1 MTTLELL
8 VKKLKQGPSAH
19 RSACSFVESHRND
32 SNPGGAGPN
41 NEGVELLACDVEAA
55 WARTTKYRHRTI

>member
-1 MTTLELL
+1 MPTLELL

-19 RSACSFVESHRND
+19 RSACSFAENHRND
-32 SNPGGAGPN
+32 SNPGGAGAN

-55 WARTTKYRHRTI
+55 WARTTEYRLRTI